1 MHIGFYTN
9 AYYPTVSG
17 VVRSVSTFRMALTE
31 MGHNVFV
38 FAPHSGDF
46 VDREP
51 FIFRYPAVDIP
62 QYPQIPF
69 VIPIS
74 ACLDRI
80 LPSLNLE
87 VIHSHHPILL
97 GQTAVEKATHMK
109 LPMVFTFHTRYRE
122 YSHYLAINQKFVK
135 DQIDR
140 WLRDYMVRCHHIIA
154 PSESIRDLLASE
166 YGITS
171 QVSVLPTGIDLKS
184 FENLNREQLRQRFGW
199 ETNRILISVGRLAKE
214 KNWDTLLE
222 AVAPLM
228 HRYADVRLIILGE
241 GPERKEL
248 FELASKLNIA
258 AQVNLVG
265 EIHPTEVCQYL
276 TAADIFCF
284 ASVTET
290 QGLVTMEAMA
300 AGLPVAAVDATGTG
314 DAVEQDR
321 QGFLTENNSA
331 ALTTALE
338 QLVQDQ
344 DLRLRFGQAARQRAK
359 TFSIRNLTRKL
370 LEIYALAGEEA
381 KGGRFVHCE
390 ISAR

>member
-17 VVRSVSTFRMALTE
+17 VVRSVSTFRMVLTE

-46 VDREP
+46 VDKEP

-74 ACLDRI
+74 VCLDRI
-80 LPSLNLE
+80 LPSLHLD

-97 GQTAVEKATHMK
+97 GQTAVEKATHMN

-135 DQIDR
+135 EQIDR
-140 WLRDYMVRCHHIIA
+140 WLRDYMERCHHIIA
-154 PSESIRDLLASE
+154 PSESIRELLASE

-171 QVSVLPTGIDLKS
+171 QVTVLPTGIDLKS
-184 FENLNREQLRQRFGW
+184 YENLNREQLRLRYGW
-199 ETNRILISVGRLAKE
+199 ETNRVLISVGRLAKE

-222 AVAPLM
+222 AAAPVM
-228 HRYADVRLIILGE
+228 RRHADIRLVILGE

-248 FELASKLNIA
+248 QELASNLSIA
-258 AQVNLVG
+258 AQVDLIG
-265 EIHPTEVCQYL
+265 EIHPAEVPQYL
-276 TAADIFCF
+276 TAADVFCF

-290 QGLVTMEAMA
+290 QGLVTLEAMA

-321 QGFLTENNSA
+321 QGFLTENNST
-331 ALTTALE
+331 ALTAAIEHL
-338 QLVQDQ
+338 LQDQ
-344 DLRLRFGQAARQRAK
+344 DLRQRFGQAARQRAQ
-359 TFSIRNLTRKL
+359 TFGIRNLSKKL
-370 LEIYALAGEEA
+370 LDVYALAGEEA
-381 KGGRFVHCE
+381 KHGRFVRCE
-390 ISAR
+390 ISV